1 MLYYRE
7 DFRRIRGT
15 VMLFNSYIF
24 IFLFLPLT
32 LMGWYY
38 LNSKKAYRTAKY
50 FLAGMSLW
58 FYGYFNIYYL
68 AVIVVSI
75 LGNYLLS
82 FLMKFSKTKLSS
94 RIGLAAGLLF
104 NLGFLFYFKYYDF
117 FFENINALFHTNFTL
132 RHILLPL
139 GISFFTFQQISF
151 IVDRCLGKAEHY
163 SFVNYITFVTF
174 FPQLIAGPIV
184 LYKEMMP
191 QFEDISNRRFNPDN
205 FAKGITLFT
214 IGLAKKVLLAD
225 VLALPVNFG
234 FDQTAFLDTPST
246 LLVILAYTFEIYF
259 DFSGYSDMAIGLGKM
274 FNIELPVNFNSPYK
288 ACSVKEL
295 WQRWHITLS
304 RFFIQYVYIPMGGSR
319 KGKAR
324 TLLNTFIVFFLSGL
338 WHGANWTYV
347 AWGTMQ
353 GLLVVWDNLGIVGVK
368 GSNDKIPAR
377 LTIPRW
383 LGWVLTF
390 GFFNLSLFFFR
401 SDSMA
406 NAFQMFRNIFALKG
420 TGYLYKIAATL
431 DIPEFYLIK
440 QAVNMVNPS
449 MLNTAYLIL
458 FILLLAVSAFVISRK
473 NALQIVNEHPLDSK
487 LCCAVTVLFVWCII
501 SFSQVSTFI
510 YFNF

>member
-1 MLYYRE
+1 M
-7 DFRRIRGT
+7 
-15 VMLFNSYIF
+15 
-24 IFLFLPLT
+24 
-32 LMGWYY
+32 
-38 LNSKKAYRTAKY
+38 
-50 FLAGMSLW
+50 
-58 FYGYFNIYYL
+58 
-68 AVIVVSI
+68 
-75 LGNYLLS
+75 
-82 FLMKFSKTKLSS
+82 
-94 RIGLAAGLLF
+94 
-104 NLGFLFYFKYYDF
+104 
-117 FFENINALFHTNFTL
+117 
-132 RHILLPL
+132 
-139 GISFFTFQQISF
+139 
-151 IVDRCLGKAEHY
+151 
-163 SFVNYITFVTF
+163 
-174 FPQLIAGPIV
+174 
-184 LYKEMMP
+184 
-191 QFEDISNRRFNPDN
+191 
-205 FAKGITLFT
+205 
-214 IGLAKKVLLAD
+214 
-225 VLALPVNFG
+225 
-234 FDQTAFLDTPST
+234 
-246 LLVILAYTFEIYF
+246 
-259 DFSGYSDMAIGLGKM
+259 
-274 FNIELPVNFNSPYK
+274 
-288 ACSVKEL
+288 KEL

-304 RFFIQYVYIPMGGSR
+304 RFFIQYVYIPLGGSR